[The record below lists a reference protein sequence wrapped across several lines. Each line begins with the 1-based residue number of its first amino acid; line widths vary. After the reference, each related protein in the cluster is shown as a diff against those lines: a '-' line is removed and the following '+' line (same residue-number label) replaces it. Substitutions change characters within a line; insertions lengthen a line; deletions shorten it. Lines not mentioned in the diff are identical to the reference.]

1 MKFSETWLRE
11 FVDPAVDT
19 ATLAQQLTMAGL
31 EVGSIQPV
39 AGNLDAVVVAEV
51 REVLPHPDADKLRL
65 CKVDDG
71 SGNLLDI
78 VCGAPNVSAGMRAPL
93 ARVGAVLPGGI
104 TVRQASIRGVESSGM
119 LCSQRE
125 LGLSDDH
132 TGLWELPADVPT
144 GRPIARVLGLP
155 DQVLEL
161 DLTPNR
167 GDCLGIIGIA
177 REVAALNNETFDFS
191 APAPVEAATDQT
203 FSVSLEAGKACPVY
217 VGRVIRGI
225 AGDATT
231 PLWMSERLRRGGVRP
246 LHPVVDVTNYV
257 MLEYG
262 QPMHGFD
269 LDALAGGIVVRRASK
284 DEMLTLLDG
293 REIELDEETLVIADR
308 ERVLALAGIMG
319 GERSGVSEDTV
330 DVFLESAFFAPA
342 AIAGK
347 ARAFGLHTDASHR
360 FERGVDPT
368 IQSVAMERATA
379 LLLEIAGGQA
389 GPLIEAT
396 IPQAA
401 PATRLISL
409 RSARIARVL
418 GIDIP
423 PDQVDSIL
431 RRLGMELEPTAEGW
445 SVRPPSFRFDLSIEE
460 DLIEELARIHGYDQ
474 IPEAAALAPVSLPPV
489 TETRMPLERAR
500 EILVDRGYH
509 EVITYSFIDG
519 ASQARFEPEIVPEA
533 LANPLSEELAQ
544 MRTSLWP
551 GLVRVAKE
559 NLSRQQAR
567 VRVFESGVK
576 FIPHKNDLK
585 EISVIAGLATG
596 DVVPEQWGEP
606 ARSVDLFDIKSD
618 IDAILRQTGRHDGSD
633 FKKSVHPALH
643 PGRCARIR
651 VDGCPVGWAGQLH
664 PLLARQYDLD
674 SATVLFEIETA
685 SALVANVPASAPIS
699 RFPAVRRDIA
709 MVVDESVQVADLVA
723 AAKRGAG
730 DLARSVYVFDI
741 YRGDAIDSGRKSVA
755 LGLILQETSR
765 TLTDQDADESI
776 SAVVALL
783 EREYNAKIRV

>member
-31 EVGSIQPV
+31 EVGSIEPV
-39 AGNLDAVVVAEV
+39 AGDLDAVVVAEV
-51 REVLPHPDADKLRL
+51 REVFPHPDADKLKL

-78 VCGAPNVSAGMRAPL
+78 VCGAPNVSVGMRAPL
-93 ARVGAVLPGGI
+93 ARVGAVLPGGVA
-104 TVRQASIRGVESSGM
+104 VRQASIRGVESSGM

-144 GRPIARVLGLP
+144 GRSIAGLLGLP

-167 GDCLGIIGIA
+167 GDCLGMIGIA
-177 REVAALNNETFDFS
+177 REVATLNNQTFDLS
-191 APAPVEAATDQT
+191 APAPVDATIDQT
-203 FSVSLEAGKACPVY
+203 FAVSLEAGEACPVY

-225 AGDATT
+225 ASNAAT

-269 LDALAGGIVVRRASK
+269 LEALSGAIVVRWASK
-284 DEMLTLLDG
+284 DETLTLLDG

-319 GERSGVSEDTV
+319 GERSGVSDDTV

-368 IQSVAMERATA
+368 IQSIAMERATA

-389 GPLIEAT
+389 GPLIEAA
-396 IPQAA
+396 IPQAV
-401 PATRLISL
+401 PTKQVVTL
-409 RSARIARVL
+409 RAARIGRVL
-418 GIDIP
+418 GIEIP
-423 PDQVDSIL
+423 PDRVDSIL
-431 RRLGMELEPTAEGW
+431 HRLGMELESTAEGW

-474 IPEAAALAPVSLPPV
+474 IPEAAALAPVSLPSV
-489 TETRMPLERAR
+489 TETRMPLDRAR

-509 EVITYSFIDG
+509 EVITYSFIDA

-533 LANPLSEELAQ
+533 LANPLSEEMAQ
-544 MRTSLWP
+544 MRASLWP

-559 NLSRQQAR
+559 NLSRQQDR
-567 VRVFESGVK
+567 VRIFESGVK
-576 FIPHKNDLK
+576 FVPQNNDLN

-596 DVVPEQWGEP
+596 DLVPEQWGEP

-618 IDAILRQTGRHDGSD
+618 IDAILRQTGRYDESEY
-633 FKKSVHPALH
+633 KKSIHPALH

-651 VDGCPVGWAGQLH
+651 VGGRPVGWAGQLH
-664 PLLARQYDLD
+664 PLLARQYDLG
-674 SATVLFEIETA
+674 SATYLFEIETA
-685 SALVANVPASAPIS
+685 AVLVANVPSSAPIS
-699 RFPAVRRDIA
+699 RYPAVRRDIA
-709 MVVDESVQVADLVA
+709 MVVDENVQVADLVA

-776 SAVVALL
+776 SGVVALL